1 MGSPEMLKREDQRT
15 SSWPEGS
22 SLRLSSFRGFRGTPG
37 TREWHLVRL
46 QKQRRFEPYYS
57 LPPEGTIWFDIR
69 GLICDGLIYWSG
81 SFVIVFTFSIFM
93 FKTFHVYMCNAR
105 IYWFSWVQTDRFITK
120 RSMFL
125 TFSKK
130 FHISLGDYSK
140 LSGIILLESP
150 SAVALGQLVRSG
162 SGKLA
167 SLRGCRGL
175 RLCSVS
181 QKWKGKSRFHISLI
195 SQQVCYLGYVCAQGA
210 ARAVFL
216 SFLWSPLWQLRTK

>member
-1 MGSPEMLKREDQRT
+1 MVWFIEVVPLWLFSLFPSLCLK
-15 SSWPEGS
+15 
-22 SLRLSSFRGFRGTPG
+22 L
-37 TREWHLVRL
+37 
-46 QKQRRFEPYYS
+46 
-57 LPPEGTIWFDIR
+57 
-69 GLICDGLIYWSG
+69 
-81 SFVIVFTFSIFM
+81 FM
-93 FKTFHVYMCNAR
+93 FTCVMLEFTGSLESKLIVLSLKGQCFWPFLKSSILASVTTANWVELFCY
-105 IYWFSWVQTDRFITK
+105 SWVE
-120 RSMFL
+120 
-125 TFSKK
+125 
-130 FHISLGDYSK
+130 
-140 LSGIILLESP
+140 LLASP

-162 SGKLA
+162 SGKMA